1 MDYINDFKIKNYLKI
16 NSITNV
22 KTYMIVFVLTVF
34 GILTLFGINTYAFA
48 SGQKEIKGKFRHVHS
63 DDFKNDK
70 SSDRYY
76 IKEEGTNKHYQVY
89 FNNKEVKAKSGDTV
103 KLKGVEDNRGISAN
117 TADLEVLNSTAAATT
132 NSRKVAVIMFNWQN
146 DQRTTFT
153 EETARVAYFT
163 GVNSTNAYLKENSFG
178 KTELTG
184 HVRADGDIFG
194 WYTIPHNNTSCSV
207 ADHFWADAADTQ
219 AEAAGVNLYDY
230 EHISYVFPPLPDCG
244 YSGAAELWGD
254 PARSWINGTD
264 QGTITHEIGHN
275 IGSHHASSLSCVNSS
290 GVRVSISTTC
300 TLSEYGDPF
309 SVMGQSN
316 GYKHFNNF
324 EKGHTGTAINWLD
337 PSNTVNVDRY
347 YTPDSTHTIVPIEQA
362 STGIQTLRIPLYN
375 STTPLAGNFY
385 YLEFRQPFGFD
396 NFSPT
401 SPVVNGVSIRMA
413 PDYIASS
420 QSQLIDATPNTSS
433 FVDSALG
440 VGKTFTDP
448 ERGINVTVLSVGPA
462 GAQVR
467 VWFNN
472 TTACTR
478 ANPTLTITPT
488 SVSILPGQQSSYSYT
503 LKNNDSRRC
512 PTSRFSLTPNLP
524 SGFTFQYPEE
534 IKHDLA
540 AGGSISG
547 LFSIASSSSVPI
559 GNYQI
564 TEAAQN
570 VLINPLKSAVTLNVT
585 VNSNQDTTAPVIT
598 ISSPSNGA
606 KITKTL
612 KITAAAS
619 DSQSGVAEIR
629 LLVDGVLV
637 KSCAAVTTCSHSIA
651 GSSLSSGSHTV
662 TVEAR
667 DNIGNQSTKSV
678 SVTK

>member
-1 MDYINDFKIKNYLKI
+1 MIIFNSFKIETYCPTSAKKYLVI
-16 NSITNV
+16 LGFATIVALSLLGIT
-22 KTYMIVFVLTVF
+22 
-34 GILTLFGINTYAFA
+34 A
-48 SGQKEIKGKFRHVHS
+48 STAATAVAQKEIKGTFRHVHT

-76 IKEEGTNKHYQVY
+76 IKDEGTNKHYQVY
-89 FNNKEVKAKSGDTV
+89 FNNKEVNAKSGDTV
-103 KLKGVEDNRGISAN
+103 KLKGVESNNGITAN
-117 TADLEVLNSTAAATT
+117 TDELEVVSSTAATTT

-153 EETARVAYFT
+153 EETARAAYFT
-163 GVNSTNAYLKENSFG
+163 GSNSTNAYLKENSFG
-178 KTELTG
+178 QTELTG
-184 HVRADGDIFG
+184 HVSADGDIFG
-194 WYTIPHNNTSCSV
+194 WYTIPYNNTGCSV
-207 ADHFWADAADTQ
+207 ADHLWADAADAQ

-230 EHISYVFPPLPDCG
+230 EHISYVFPAVPDCG

-275 IGSHHASSLSCVNSS
+275 LGSHHASSLSCVNSS
-290 GVRVSISTTC
+290 GVRVAISTSC

-324 EKGHTGTAINWLD
+324 EKGHTGGSINWLA
-337 PSNTVNVDRY
+337 PNNTVNVDRY
-347 YTPDSTHTIVPIEQA
+347 YTPDSTHTIAPLEQV
-362 STGIQTLRIPLYN
+362 STGVQTLRIPLYN
-375 STTPLAGNFY
+375 STTPTAGQFY

-396 NFSPT
+396 NFTAS
-401 SPVVNGVSIRMA
+401 SPVVNGVSIRLA
-413 PDYIASS
+413 SDYLSSS
-420 QSQLIDATPNTSS
+420 QSQLIDATPSTSS
-433 FVDSALG
+433 YLDSALG
-440 VGKTFTDP
+440 VGKTFVDP
-448 ERGINVTVLSVGPA
+448 DRGINITVLSVGPS

-478 ANPTLTITPT
+478 ANPTLTVTPIST
-488 SVSILPGQQSSYSYT
+488 SILPGQQKSFSYT
-503 LKNNDSRRC
+503 IKNNDSRRC
-512 PTSRFSLTPNLP
+512 PTSRYSLTPNLP
-524 SGFTFQYPEE
+524 AGFTFQYPEG
-534 IKHDLA
+534 IYHDLA
-540 AGGSISG
+540 AGASASGS
-547 LFSIASSSSVPI
+547 FSIASSSSIPL
-559 GNYQI
+559 GNYAI
-564 TEAAQN
+564 PETAQN
-570 VLINPLKSAVTLNVT
+570 VIIGALKSTVSLNIT
-585 VNSNQDTTAPVIT
+585 VQSNQDTTAPDIT
-598 ISSPSNGA
+598 ISSPTNGA

-612 KITAAAS
+612 KITAGAA

-637 KSCAAVTTCSHSIA
+637 KSCAAVTTCSHSVA